1 MIKSE
6 KFNFEKLDVWQK
18 AVEFAQKVLTLTDT
32 INSHQK
38 HFRIIEQLESA
49 STSIALNIAEGHGRY
64 SKREF
69 IHFLYVARGS
79 LNETIT
85 LLIILNRY
93 NCIKEKQLQD
103 LKIIAEEIAR
113 MISGLISSIKMSF
126 TTSSDLRTPSNKG
139 FTPSYEHRAP
149 N

>member
-1 MIKSE
+1 MIKPE
-6 KFNFEKLDVWQK
+6 KFNFENLEVWQK
-18 AVEFAQKVLTLTDT
+18 AVEFAQGVLNLTES

-49 STSIALNIAEGHGRY
+49 STSVALNIAEGHGRY

-79 LNETIT
+79 LYETIT

-93 NCIKEKQLQD
+93 NCIEEKQLFE
-103 LKIIAEEIAR
+103 LKLIAEQIAK
-113 MISGLISSIKMSF
+113 MLSGLISSIKRSF
-126 TTSSDLRTPSNKG
+126 TTNTELRTPN
-139 FTPSYEHRAP
+139 
-149 N
+149 